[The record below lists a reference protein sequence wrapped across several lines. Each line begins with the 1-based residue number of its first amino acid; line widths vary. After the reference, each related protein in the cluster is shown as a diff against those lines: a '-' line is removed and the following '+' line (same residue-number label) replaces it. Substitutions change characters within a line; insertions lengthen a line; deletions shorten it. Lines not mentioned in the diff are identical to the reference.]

1 MSVRYRNKNNFNG
14 NNTYSRLSSLLFLT
28 LSLFIIGLVIKVNN
42 ESEVM
47 RRDKIPLVIK
57 QIKSKKDQKVI
68 AINNR
73 DRLLRT
79 HIKSEAKKN
88 GMIKADYIRNIIKW

>member
-1 MSVRYRNKNNFNG
+1 MSVSYRNKNNFNG
-14 NNTYSRLSSLLFLT
+14 NNTYSRFSSLLFLT
-28 LSLFIIGLVIKVNN
+28 LSLLIIGLVIKVNN
-42 ESEVM
+42 ESEVI